1 MIMKS
6 DLKVILATAKKNRI
20 TVKRAYPFSLIIS
33 RFSNGF
39 FGIAVP
45 IYIYYVLFNG
55 NISNRFTHIAQSDD
69 YVTYLVVG
77 EALNIFCFAII
88 MNMGR
93 SLVKEIREGT
103 IESIMLSPASWICF
117 LLGCFVEQAFRA
129 ICEFIFILL
138 IGFVFGARLH
148 IGSFF
153 EFCFL
158 LIIALISFFSFSI
171 LLACVMV
178 LLRDTYIC
186 QNTIFFIM
194 RMFCG
199 IAFPIE
205 YIPSNLRFIS
215 EILPLTHVIKLFRS
229 YTILNCCIE
238 SQVQGIIKIICMSI
252 VMFLLGVLCLKSIER
267 KLVER
272 VFS

>member
-1 MIMKS
+1 MKF
-6 DLKVILATAKKNRI
+6 DLKVILATAKKNRR

-33 RFSNGF
+33 RLSNGF
-39 FGIAVP
+39 FGIVVP
-45 IYIYYVLFNG
+45 ICIYYLLFNG
-55 NISNRFTHIAQSDD
+55 NISNRFVSITQSDD

-88 MNMGR
+88 MNVGR

-103 IESIMLSPASWICF
+103 IESIMLSPASRMCF
-117 LLGCFVEQAFRA
+117 LLGCFVEQSFRA

-138 IGFVFGARLH
+138 IGFVFGARFNVNSIL
-148 IGSFF
+148 G
-153 EFCFL
+153 FCFL
-158 LIIALISFFSFSI
+158 LLIALVSFFSFSV
-171 LLACVMV
+171 LLACLMV

-205 YIPSNLRFIS
+205 YLPSDLRFIS
-215 EILPLTHVIKLFRS
+215 EIIPLSHVIRLFRN
-229 YTILNCCIE
+229 YVILHCSIE
-238 SQVQGIIKIICMSI
+238 SQTQGITKIVCMSI
-252 VMFLLGVLCLKSIER
+252 VMFLLGVICLKYIEQG
-267 KLVER
+267 LVER